1 MAKMIRNLIC
11 GITLH
16 HPLGSSTCN
25 WIVHLDTIILPL
37 IFQYSRKLLPIRR
50 RCPAGCSL
58 AHQLRRLTVWDWAPL
73 SLFLSYMHMFA
84 HPLTLS
90 LSLIHSHANPH
101 SFSLSLSLLNVF
113 EESFDEPTVGGD
125 LSKLLFL
132 ETVETWTSGF
142 RMNLIYEEV
151 ISYILYSAP

>member
-37 IFQYSRKLLPIRR
+37 IFQYSRKLKPIRR

-73 SLFLSYMHMFA
+73 SLFLSYMHMCA

-90 LSLIHSHANPH
+90 LSLIHMQILTH
-101 SFSLSLSLLNVF
+101 SLSLTTQCF
-113 EESFDEPTVGGD
+113 RGKFWRTDCRRRSFKASFSRNGGD
-125 LSKLLFL
+125 LNLRISNELNLWRGDLLH
-132 ETVETWTSGF
+132 T
-142 RMNLIYEEV
+142 I
-151 ISYILYSAP
+151 